1 MMLRKA
7 FTLIELLIVMTVI
20 AILAGILI
28 PSFRGYQ
35 SEAWI
40 IKAEG
45 DIGALQ
51 LGIEA
56 YFRKHTNEYPD
67 SLEDL
72 LEENPRF
79 ITTMPFDPFK
89 TDGKIYGYEI
99 VYKTPG
105 NEPFYV
111 IYSQGPN
118 RVKNWSWN
126 ATRGFVVME
135 SSSDDIIFTNA
146 RLQ

>member
-1 MMLRKA
+1 MTKKA

-40 IKAEG
+40 IKSEG
-45 DIGALQ
+45 DIGTLQ

-56 YFRKHTNEYPD
+56 YFRKHNNEYPD
-67 SLEDL
+67 SLDDL

-79 ITTMPFDPFK
+79 ITTMPLDAFK
-89 TDGKIYGYEI
+89 TDGKNYGYEI
-99 VYKTPG
+99 VYKKPG

-111 IYSQGPN
+111 VYSNGPN

-126 ATRGFVVME
+126 ETRGFVVLE
-135 SSSDDIIFTNA
+135 ETSDDIIFTNA

>member
-1 MMLRKA
+1 
-7 FTLIELLIVMTVI
+7 MTVI

-45 DIGALQ
+45 DVGSLQ
-51 LGIEA
+51 LGVESF
-56 YFRKHTNEYPD
+56 FRKHANEYPD

-79 ITTMPFDPFK
+79 ITTMPQDPFK
-89 TDGKIYGYEI
+89 TDGKLYGYEI
-99 VYKTPG
+99 VYKKPG
-105 NEPFYV
+105 NEPFYI
-111 IYSQGPN
+111 IYSHGPN
-118 RVKNWSWN
+118 RYKNWNWN
-126 ATRGFVVME
+126 ETRGFVVME
-135 SSSDDIIFTNA
+135 SNSDDIIFTNA